1 MATNVIKEINS
12 VRAFFKARE
21 HLSVGDG
28 DDGLRKCF
36 TDAIIKQLNMVS
48 VFSTQDAGHVTECLK
63 DSPYDCHT
71 HRVISAIEA
80 KLKSNQ
86 SVGSGAASSAANQF
100 LKCWWAVLTQG
111 DWDFIRDKRKSWDAK
126 MTKVVERANLLGV
139 THPSEQSLK
148 WLLALLL
155 VVCYDELPSYATIFK
170 KLGDLKQCVEAERKG
185 YPLEHLLTYPATPQ
199 ELSGEMFKY
208 AYGDAQPIFM
218 HLSGI
223 NVVAEHNIPLRKN
236 SKLLKGSKSPPPDVS
251 DSFSSLKREVAGEDT
266 PTLKLEHREGSLP
279 SVKATLKACKV
290 EDSDEEALLL
300 EYQAKLIKLKREKR
314 HAASAH
320 NAAPHSGLVTAPPPE
335 QSPSS
340 GELQRVALHVGDGGT
355 IVLSHHPDAT
365 PLAGDVPRVKAE
377 PVADTTPTEDDDKPH
392 DDGDLRGLD
401 AYARAAI
408 NALKSGPS
416 AKKLVRK
423 LSGARHLLRR

>member
-1 MATNVIKEINS
+1 MATNVVREINS

-21 HLSVGDG
+21 QLSAGDG
-28 DDGLRKCF
+28 DDDLRKCF

-48 VFSTQDAGHVTECLK
+48 VFSTQDAGHATECLK
-63 DSPYDCHT
+63 DSPYGCHT

-86 SVGSGAASSAANQF
+86 SVGSGAASSTANQF

-170 KLGDLKQCVEAERKG
+170 KLGDLKHCVEAERKG
-185 YPLEHLLTYPATPQ
+185 YPLEQLVTYPATPQ
-199 ELSGEMFKY
+199 ELSDEIFKY
-208 AYGDAQPIFM
+208 AYSDEQPIFV

-236 SKLLKGSKSPPPDVS
+236 SKLLTGSKSPPPDVS
-251 DSFSSLKREVAGEDT
+251 VSFSSLKREVAGEDK
-266 PTLKLEHREGSLP
+266 PTLMLEHREGSLP

-290 EDSDEEALLL
+290 DDSDEEALLL
-300 EYQAKLIKLKREKR
+300 EYQAKLIKLKKGKR
-314 HAASAH
+314 QAASAH
-320 NAAPHSGLVTAPPPE
+320 RTRGLSLPRRPSSPHALASFSGSLCTLATAVRSYCLIIMMLRLWLATLLASR
-335 QSPSS
+335 QSPWPIR
-340 GELQRVALHVGDGGT
+340 LQPRTMTTGPTTMATCVA
-355 IVLSHHPDAT
+355 S
-365 PLAGDVPRVKAE
+365 
-377 PVADTTPTEDDDKPH
+377 TPTHKQQ
-392 DDGDLRGLD
+392 
-401 AYARAAI
+401 
-408 NALKSGPS
+408 
-416 AKKLVRK
+416 
-423 LSGARHLLRR
+423 